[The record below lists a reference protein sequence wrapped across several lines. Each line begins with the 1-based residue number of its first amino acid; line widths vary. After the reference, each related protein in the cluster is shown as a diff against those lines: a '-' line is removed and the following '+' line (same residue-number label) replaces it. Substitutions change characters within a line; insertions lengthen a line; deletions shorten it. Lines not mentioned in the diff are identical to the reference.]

1 MGNQMSLTPEQIE
14 EMKTVSEFTEPE
26 LKRLFKKFKK
36 LDTDKSGTLSVQE
49 FLAIPELEHNPLV
62 RRVVATFDADRSG
75 EVDFQEFIAALSVF
89 ATPQGRE
96 NKFKFTFKVYD
107 VDGDNYISNA
117 DLFHV
122 LKAMVGSNLND
133 VQLQQLVDR
142 TILQADKDK
151 DGRLSKQEFLDFIA
165 GSDIESK
172 LVIKLNDVNQM

>member
-1 MGNQMSLTPEQIE
+1 MGNQVSLTPEQIE
-14 EMKTVSEFTEPE
+14 EMKQASEFTEPE

-62 RRVVATFDADRSG
+62 RRVVATFDEDKSG

-89 ATPQGRE
+89 ATPTGKE
-96 NKFKFTFKVYD
+96 EKFKFTFKVYD
-107 VDGDNYISNA
+107 VDGDNFISNA

-142 TILQADKDK
+142 TILQGDKDK
-151 DGRLSKQEFLDFIA
+151 DGKLSYLEFVEMVK
-165 GSDIESK
+165 GTDIEEK
-172 LVIKLNDVNQM
+172 LKIEL